1 MYLYVP
7 HLVIDSNEIMK
18 TLKKKS
24 VLAKKK
30 KQRRY
35 KQSSFNEEIKRIE
48 ILWHM

>member
-30 KQRRY
+30 KTEKIQTI
-35 KQSSFNEEIKRIE
+35 QF
-48 ILWHM
+48 